1 MSLKIIQRYKHLTLR
16 KASHNDTRIDVICPY
31 CDRSKTYHS
40 IQSLY
45 IHFCK
50 VHKDEDNP
58 DIPKKKF
65 CRALNEFSMIVD
77 LGVILR

>member
-1 MSLKIIQRYKHLTLR
+1 MTLHLIQRYKEVGRR
-16 KASHNDTRIDVICPY
+16 KASHNDARIDLLCPY

-45 IHFCK
+45 IHFTK

-77 LGVILR
+77 LGVILQ